1 LWGWFYYGKVWKKI
15 ESTVRDEDIKKGR
28 IEGIKERNY
37 SIAKNMLKDNLDFRI
52 IAKYTGLSEDE
63 IKNIKL

>member
-1 LWGWFYYGKVWKKI
+1 MRVILLWKSLKKI